1 MIKNF
6 SEATELVESN
16 LKKYRLAGISF
27 LVLNVLYIIIAWW
40 KMPPVDLAMSK
51 VVYGGF
57 VVFFILVLILFPLI
71 LRGKRLLVQVL
82 AFIYGGRMIFS
93 LYFLIG
99 GDRKRLGIIASK
111 KIGNA
116 VARNLTK
123 RKIREVFRHIKGRIE
138 PAMDIVIISGRDLAS
153 LPVSV
158 IEKKIFQSL
167 PVKSNL

>member
-6 SEATELVESN
+6 SEATELVESS

-57 VVFFILVLILFPLI
+57 VVFFILVLILIPLI

-82 AFIYGGRMIFS
+82 AFIYGGRIIFS
-93 LYFLIG
+93 LYFLIV
-99 GDRKRLGIIASK
+99 GDTYPAVPYLLPCVVLTFYLLGRAAW
-111 KIGNA
+111 NW
-116 VARNLTK
+116 
-123 RKIREVFRHIKGRIE
+123 
-138 PAMDIVIISGRDLAS
+138 P
-153 LPVSV
+153 
-158 IEKKIFQSL
+158 
-167 PVKSNL
+167 

>member
-16 LKKYRLAGISF
+16 LKKYRVAGISF
-27 LVLNVLYIIIAWW
+27 LALNVLYIIIAWW

-57 VVFFILVLILFPLI
+57 IVFFILVLILIPLI

-82 AFIYGGRMIFS
+82 AFIYGVRMFFS

-99 GDRKRLGIIASK
+99 GDAYP
-111 KIGNA
+111 A
-116 VARNLTK
+116 VPYLLPCVVLTFYLLV
-123 RKIREVFRHIKGRIE
+123 RAAWDW
-138 PAMDIVIISGRDLAS
+138 P
-153 LPVSV
+153 
-158 IEKKIFQSL
+158 
-167 PVKSNL
+167 

>member
-1 MIKNF
+1 MVKNF
-6 SEATELVESN
+6 SEATELVESS

-51 VVYGGF
+51 MVYGGF
-57 VVFFILVLILFPLI
+57 VVFFILVLILIPLI

-99 GDRKRLGIIASK
+99 GDAYPAVPYLLPCVVLTFYLLGRA
-111 KIGNA
+111 A
-116 VARNLTK
+116 WDW
-123 RKIREVFRHIKGRIE
+123 
-138 PAMDIVIISGRDLAS
+138 P
-153 LPVSV
+153 
-158 IEKKIFQSL
+158 
-167 PVKSNL
+167 

>member
-6 SEATELVESN
+6 SEETELVESS
-16 LKKYRLAGISF
+16 LKKYQLAGISF

-57 VVFFILVLILFPLI
+57 VVFFILVLILIPLI

-93 LYFLIG
+93 LYFLVG
-99 GDRKRLGIIASK
+99 GDAYPAVPYLLPCVVLTFYLLGRA
-111 KIGNA
+111 A
-116 VARNLTK
+116 WDW
-123 RKIREVFRHIKGRIE
+123 
-138 PAMDIVIISGRDLAS
+138 P
-153 LPVSV
+153 
-158 IEKKIFQSL
+158 
-167 PVKSNL
+167 

>member
-1 MIKNF
+1 MIKDF
-6 SEATELVESN
+6 SEATGLVERD

-57 VVFFILVLILFPLI
+57 VVFFILVLILIPLI

-99 GDRKRLGIIASK
+99 GDAYPAVPYLLPCVVLTFYLLGRA
-111 KIGNA
+111 A
-116 VARNLTK
+116 WDW
-123 RKIREVFRHIKGRIE
+123 
-138 PAMDIVIISGRDLAS
+138 P
-153 LPVSV
+153 
-158 IEKKIFQSL
+158 
-167 PVKSNL
+167 

>member
-6 SEATELVESN
+6 SEATELVELN

-57 VVFFILVLILFPLI
+57 VVFFILVLILIPLI

-99 GDRKRLGIIASK
+99 GGAYPAVPYLLPCVVFTFYLLGRA
-111 KIGNA
+111 A
-116 VARNLTK
+116 WDW
-123 RKIREVFRHIKGRIE
+123 
-138 PAMDIVIISGRDLAS
+138 P
-153 LPVSV
+153 
-158 IEKKIFQSL
+158 
-167 PVKSNL
+167 

>member
-1 MIKNF
+1 MIKDF
-6 SEATELVESN
+6 SEATGLAERD

-57 VVFFILVLILFPLI
+57 VVFFILVLILIPLI

-93 LYFLIG
+93 LYFLVG
-99 GDRKRLGIIASK
+99 GDAYPAVPYLLPCVVLTFYLLGRA
-111 KIGNA
+111 A
-116 VARNLTK
+116 WDW
-123 RKIREVFRHIKGRIE
+123 
-138 PAMDIVIISGRDLAS
+138 P
-153 LPVSV
+153 
-158 IEKKIFQSL
+158 
-167 PVKSNL
+167 

>member
-1 MIKNF
+1 MMKNF
-6 SEATELVESN
+6 SEATGLVESS

-40 KMPPVDLAMSK
+40 KMPPVDLEMSK

-57 VVFFILVLILFPLI
+57 VVFFILVLILIPLI

-99 GDRKRLGIIASK
+99 GDAYPAIPYLLPCVVLTFYLLGRA
-111 KIGNA
+111 A
-116 VARNLTK
+116 WDW
-123 RKIREVFRHIKGRIE
+123 
-138 PAMDIVIISGRDLAS
+138 P
-153 LPVSV
+153 
-158 IEKKIFQSL
+158 
-167 PVKSNL
+167 

>member
-6 SEATELVESN
+6 SEAIEQVESS

-57 VVFFILVLILFPLI
+57 VVFFILVLILIPLI

-93 LYFLIG
+93 LYFLVG
-99 GDRKRLGIIASK
+99 GDAYPAVPYLLPCVVLTFYLLGRA
-111 KIGNA
+111 A
-116 VARNLTK
+116 WDW
-123 RKIREVFRHIKGRIE
+123 
-138 PAMDIVIISGRDLAS
+138 P
-153 LPVSV
+153 
-158 IEKKIFQSL
+158 
-167 PVKSNL
+167 

>member
-1 MIKNF
+1 MIKKF
-6 SEATELVESN
+6 SETTELVESN
-16 LKKYRLAGISF
+16 LKKYQLAGGSF
-27 LVLNVLYIIIAWW
+27 LVFNVLYIIIAWW

-99 GDRKRLGIIASK
+99 GDAYPAVPYLLVCVVLTFYLLGRA
-111 KIGNA
+111 A
-116 VARNLTK
+116 WDW
-123 RKIREVFRHIKGRIE
+123 
-138 PAMDIVIISGRDLAS
+138 P
-153 LPVSV
+153 
-158 IEKKIFQSL
+158 
-167 PVKSNL
+167 